1 MYSGLL
7 IILVPL
13 LLGYLLPLHHKTLI
27 RFINRMLSWMV
38 YLILFFMGISLAFLD
53 NLGSNLWLIAKYAS
67 LFFVLIIGANL
78 LALWL
83 LEKRYPWRVAHR
95 QEALPSRLHMALES
109 LKLCGVV
116 VGGFLL
122 GLTQWPWLSNATH
135 ASEYALIWLLFL
147 VGLQLRNSG
156 MSPTQILLNRRG
168 MMIGCVVCVSALAGG
183 ALAAALLG
191 LPIKTGLAI
200 ASAYGWYSLSGIMLT
215 EAFGPGDRQCRLLQR
230 PGARA
235 VRHHDDPDADPT
247 PSRQCVR
254 AMRRH
259 LDGLYPARLAAQRWS
274 RTGPGRHRPRL
285 PIEPVGTGAD
295 GALLLLRPEAAH
307 RAASTPRKYFPFAN

>member
-122 GLTQWPWLSNATH
+122 GLTQWSWLSNATH

-215 EAFGPGDRQCRLLQR
+215 EAFGPVIGSAAFFNDLARELFAIMMIPTLIQHHRGSALGLCGATSMDFTLPVLQR
-230 PGARA
+230 SG
-235 VRHHDDPDADPT
+235 
-247 PSRQCVR
+247 
-254 AMRRH
+254 
-259 LDGLYPARLAAQRWS
+259 GLELVPAAIVHGFLLSLLA
-274 RTGPGRHRPRL
+274 
-285 PIEPVGTGAD
+285 PVLM
-295 GALLLLRPEAAH
+295 ALF
-307 RAASTPRKYFPFAN
+307 SS

>member
-215 EAFGPGDRQCRLLQR
+215 EAFGPVIGSAAFFNDLARELFAIMMIPTLIQHHRGSALGLCGATSMDFTLPVLQR
-230 PGARA
+230 SG
-235 VRHHDDPDADPT
+235 
-247 PSRQCVR
+247 
-254 AMRRH
+254 
-259 LDGLYPARLAAQRWS
+259 GLELVPAAIVHGFLLSLLA
-274 RTGPGRHRPRL
+274 
-285 PIEPVGTGAD
+285 PVLM
-295 GALLLLRPEAAH
+295 ALF
-307 RAASTPRKYFPFAN
+307 SS

>member
-95 QEALPSRLHMALES
+95 QETLPSRLHMALES

-215 EAFGPGDRQCRLLQR
+215 EAFGPVIGSAAFFNDLARELFAIMMIPTLIQHHRGSALGLCGATSMDFTLPVLQR
-230 PGARA
+230 SG
-235 VRHHDDPDADPT
+235 
-247 PSRQCVR
+247 
-254 AMRRH
+254 
-259 LDGLYPARLAAQRWS
+259 GLELVPAAIVHGFLLSLLA
-274 RTGPGRHRPRL
+274 
-285 PIEPVGTGAD
+285 PVLM
-295 GALLLLRPEAAH
+295 ALF
-307 RAASTPRKYFPFAN
+307 SS